1 MTASLYNPRASAQT
15 LIHPEPVLKLENVG
29 YTYANG
35 AQTAHGVQSKAA
47 LEPLSLNIRR
57 GEFVCVVGPSGSGKS
72 TLLSLLAGFLKPQQ
86 GQILL
91 EGKPLDGP
99 NAGQTLVQQ
108 EAALFPWRTVRGNV
122 EFGLEQKRVPRGERK
137 KKALATLE
145 LVGLLEYA
153 ERRVHELSGGQRQRV
168 SIARGLALEPSLLL
182 LDEPFSALDVST
194 REKLGLELLE
204 LWKRTGTTILFVT
217 HHLDEAL
224 RLGQRVIAL
233 REGVMVLEGES
244 AGITEAQLRALL

>member
-1 MTASLYNPRASAQT
+1 MTASLHRTRASTQT
-15 LIHPEPVLKLENVG
+15 LIHSEPVLKLENVG
-29 YTYANG
+29 YAY
-35 AQTAHGVQSKAA
+35 AHGAGMKAA
-47 LEPLSLNIRR
+47 LEPLNLNIVR

-72 TLLSLLAGFLKPQQ
+72 TLLSLLAGFLRPQQ

-122 EFGLEQKRVPRGERK
+122 EFGLEQKRVPRNERK
-137 KKALATLE
+137 KKALDTLE

-224 RLGQRVIAL
+224 KLGQRVIAL

-244 AGITEAQLRALL
+244 ANITEAQLRALL